1 MLHAF
6 VLALLIGPVVW
17 LLIGELKL
25 AMTVFPSEAAMKFH
39 LDEDG
44 LYRLRF
50 DEIPSGIRSG
60 FWMDAIMNMRHR
72 MLAMDCIDGESWI
85 LTDKG
90 EELRKFSEVLQQEEE

>member
-1 MLHAF
+1 MLHAAA
-6 VLALLIGPVVW
+6 LAFLIGSVIW
-17 LLIGELKL
+17 ILAGELKL

-39 LDEDG
+39 LDKDG

-60 FWMDAIMNMRHR
+60 FWMDAIMDMRCRH
-72 MLAMDCIDGESWI
+72 LAMDDIDDESWI

-90 EELRKFSEVLQQEEE
+90 EELRKFSEMLQQEE

>member
-1 MLHAF
+1 MLHVAALAF
-6 VLALLIGPVVW
+6 LIGSVIW
-17 LLIGELKL
+17 ILAGEIKL

-60 FWMDAIMNMRHR
+60 FWMDAIMDMRCRH
-72 MLAMDCIDGESWI
+72 LAMDCIDGESWI

-90 EELRKFSEVLQQEEE
+90 EELRKFSETLQQEE

>member
-1 MLHAF
+1 MLHAAALAFLIGF
-6 VLALLIGPVVW
+6 VIWILAGEIKLAL
-17 LLIGELKL
+17 
-25 AMTVFPSEAAMKFH
+25 TVFPSEAAMKFH

-60 FWMDAIMNMRHR
+60 FWMDAIMDMRCR
-72 MLAMDCIDGESWI
+72 QLAMDCIDGESWI

-90 EELRKFSEVLQQEEE
+90 EELRKFSETLQQEE